1 MTMYE
6 YYEAWLTTKEWRA
19 WKKHSVSRFSQRYS
33 VPHSEARRE
42 RDEYLRRE
50 HDFEGMTRSCI
61 NRMFDC
67 MIDDYLYWG
76 DTPQGRDHWHDVSQ
90 RRRPIR
96 RLQTLS

>member
-19 WKKHSVSRFSQRYS
+19 WKRHSVTRFSQRYS

-42 RDEYLRRE
+42 RDEYLRQE
-50 HDFEGMTRSCI
+50 HDFGGMTRSLI
-61 NRMFDC
+61 NAMFDS
-67 MIDDYLYWG
+67 MIDDHLYWG
-76 DTPQGRDHWHDVSQ
+76 DTPQGIDHWQDVSQ